1 MKLKFKAL
9 AAAAVMVV
17 AGQASAALSDTFVT
31 DGTLF
36 LTVWDVTT
44 NKSYVRDLGTSINSF
59 LPGPTL
65 TSNAGANVVFGNLT
79 GSTLFSSTFAG
90 ANAANI
96 RWTVVGADGIEGE
109 GAGNGSRFVSAF
121 NSTLGT
127 IVNGSVRGYAGTAI
141 NFAGE
146 LLQNSGVD
154 FSGAP
159 AEYATTGLNSVTGGG
174 PGWAPAIAGVGL
186 GSAII
191 SGFNAALFYLGATSN
206 DTSSNDPGNAA
217 PNVRYGNSSQFATL
231 TLDTSGVVTYNLA
244 AAQVAAVPLPAAVW
258 LMGAG
263 LMALGGAA
271 RRRKA
276 ANA

>member
-9 AAAAVMVV
+9 GAAAAMVV
-17 AGQASAALSDTFVT
+17 AGHASAALSDTFVT

-44 NKSYVRDLGTSINSF
+44 NKSYVRDLGVSINSF
-59 LPGPTL
+59 LPGPAL

-79 GSTLFSSTFAG
+79 GSTLFSTFFSG
-90 ANAANI
+90 ASAANI
-96 RWTVVGADGIEGE
+96 RWTVVGVDGIEGE

-121 NSTLGT
+121 TGNPGT
-127 IVNGSVRGYAGTAI
+127 IVNSSVRGFAGNAI

-146 LLQNSGVD
+146 LLANSGVD

-159 AEYATTGLNSVTGGG
+159 AEYAATGLLSTTGGG
-174 PGWAPAIAGVGL
+174 PGWGPAFPSTGL
-186 GSAII
+186 PGAVI
-191 SGFNAALFYLGATSN
+191 SGFNAAMFYLGATSN
-206 DTSSNDPGNAA
+206 DTSNNDPGNAA
-217 PNVRYGNSSQFATL
+217 PAVRYQNSSQFATL

-263 LMALGGAA
+263 LMAIGGAA